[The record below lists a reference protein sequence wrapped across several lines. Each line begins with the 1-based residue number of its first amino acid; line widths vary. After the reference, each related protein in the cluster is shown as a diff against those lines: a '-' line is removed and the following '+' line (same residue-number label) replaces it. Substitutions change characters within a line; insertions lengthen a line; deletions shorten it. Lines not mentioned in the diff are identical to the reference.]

1 MRIEFEVR
9 VNAALDDF
17 CSIWKF
23 NMAARVNY
31 AFWLAENGILY
42 IVEMFIGCH
51 IKIVL
56 FNL

>member
-1 MRIEFEVR
+1 MFRMHIKLISHPIMRIEFEVR

-31 AFWLAENGILY
+31 AF
-42 IVEMFIGCH
+42 
-51 IKIVL
+51 
-56 FNL
+56 